1 MQNAEDLLFVYGTL
15 KRGYQRHSVL
25 SRQRFLGRAGSVDP
39 GRLFDCG
46 EYPGLVLCTDGNS
59 IKGELYSVSRQCLDA
74 CDQVEGVPEGLYAR
88 HKLLVRV
95 LRPGVPINT
104 WHLTEA
110 VLEAWTYLYLLPAEH
125 LPDCGHE
132 WPAVNQP

>member
-1 MQNAEDLLFVYGTL
+1 MQNGEHLLFVYGTL

-25 SRQRFLGRAGSVDP
+25 SGQHFFGRAESVDP

-46 EYPGLVLCTDGNS
+46 EYPGLVLCTDGNN
-59 IKGELYSVSRQCLDA
+59 IKGELYSVSQQCLDA
-74 CDQVEGVPEGLYAR
+74 CDQVEGVSEGLYAR

-95 LRPGVPINT
+95 LRPGAAINT
-104 WHLTEA
+104 CHLTEA

-125 LPDCGHE
+125 LPDCGDE
-132 WPAVNQP
+132 WPAVNHT